1 MRTLTTAEIIRIWE
15 LGQDRPSWQRAL
27 LLLAPCF
34 PDARPSE
41 LGALPLAR
49 RNTLL
54 LELRERTVGP
64 VMHCFVLCPQCGAPL
79 EFSAT
84 VRELLDRANEEPQ
97 GGSSENEFTLEV
109 EGGTVSCRMLTT
121 HDLAA
126 AAGYLDVTGAMNAL
140 LLRSA
145 FPAASPATSGPPS
158 PAFEKEVEQAVSQA
172 IERVAP
178 LTDIR
183 IPLCCASGEHIWAA
197 SLDIASFLWTEID
210 RIAARLLDGVQALAR
225 AYGWQESE
233 ILAMSDGRRKFYL
246 EAIQA

>member
-1 MRTLTTAEIIRIWE
+1 MRTLTAPEIIRIWE

-41 LGALPLAR
+41 LGALPLTR
-49 RNTLL
+49 RNALL
-54 LELRERTVGP
+54 LELRGQIVGP
-64 VMHCFVLCPQCGAPL
+64 EMHCFVLCPECGAPL

-84 VRELLDRANEEPQ
+84 VREVLDRADRERI
-97 GGSSENEFTLEV
+97 GGALENEFTVEV
-109 EGGTVSCRMLTT
+109 EGRIVSCRLPTT

-126 AAGYLDVTGAMNAL
+126 AAGHLDIPGAMDAL
-140 LLRSA
+140 LHRSA
-145 FPAASPATSGPPS
+145 FLAASGPLS
-158 PAFEKEVEQAVSQA
+158 PAVEKEVEQAVSQA
-172 IERVAP
+172 IKRVAP

-183 IPLCCASGEHIWAA
+183 IPLRCASGEHIWAA

-210 RIAARLLDGVQALAR
+210 RIATRLLDEVQALAR
-225 AYGWQESE
+225 TYGWQESE